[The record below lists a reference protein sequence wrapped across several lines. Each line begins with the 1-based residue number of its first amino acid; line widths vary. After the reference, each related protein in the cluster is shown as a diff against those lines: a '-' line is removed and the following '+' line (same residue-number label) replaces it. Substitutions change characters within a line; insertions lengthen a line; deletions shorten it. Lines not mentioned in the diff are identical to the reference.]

1 MTESTA
7 PQDPEATDS
16 AAGAR
21 RPALHRRIS
30 TQLYLG
36 IFGAVALTIV
46 ASVVSWISFSNVD
59 RSQKRVSEQSVP
71 ELAGAFTL
79 AEFSNA
85 LVAAAPR
92 LTTAPPAQFPEISA
106 EVTAAQQE
114 FQARYESLLREKP
127 DDVHV
132 QGIAEAADALER
144 NIATITADMPRFYS
158 LTMRIEVLQG
168 QIPLLHD
175 QVEGIII
182 PAIDDQLFFQVT
194 GYRDFG
200 TEPTDV
206 IGRTSGDELLL
217 YRHLNA
223 LQADMAQV
231 TELMGSALIASEP
244 DFVEPLIESFES
256 AEDRIRISL
265 AAISESEMVP
275 GLETAV
281 GDLLALGSGDQ
292 SAFQVSFDRLEIIE
306 RQDSLLGQNQEIAV
320 NLLAEVNSL
329 VQIAQAAADQAT
341 ENSAQTISTARILL
355 VIISVVGVIG
365 AGLISYLFVGR
376 ILLRR
381 IGRLS
386 GRMRT
391 LAKGELE
398 EEVEVSGR
406 DEIAEMASAL
416 EVFRRHALEI
426 QRLNLVEQLA
436 QELSERNDELQDV
449 LDELSQAQDQI
460 VAREKLAAL
469 GEVTAG
475 VAHEIRNPLNFINNF
490 SEASAE
496 LLEEMAEIYEE
507 FEGDLSDEQKDL
519 IAEINQDLNDNL
531 ERIQSHGKRAN
542 RIVQDMLLMGRG
554 GGEAQLTDIND
565 LIHEHSLL
573 AYHSARAQNPEFQV
587 AIQEEFDPEMG
598 QVEVVPQDL
607 GRVFLNFV
615 ANAGYATNKKQ
626 KELIEA
632 GTVGD
637 YTPTVVLKSRR
648 TDHSAILSVRD
659 NGSGIPPDVA
669 AKIFDPFFTTKPTNE
684 GTGLGLA
691 LSNDIVRQHRGT
703 ITVNTEP
710 GHFTEMVVELPLT
723 QAKGFPPADG
733 DGDDNGGEGDD
744 NGGEGDDND
753 GEGDDDAEDDNADNA
768 EDD

>member
-1 MTESTA
+1 MT
-7 PQDPEATDS
+7 DATISPDS
-16 AAGAR
+16 APEGSSTEAP

-30 TQLYLG
+30 TQLYAG

-46 ASVVSWISFSNVD
+46 ASVVSWISFTNVD
-59 RSQKRVSEQSVP
+59 RSQKRVSEESVP
-71 ELAGAFTL
+71 ELAGAFSL

-92 LTTAPPAQFPEISA
+92 LTTASPSQFPVISA
-106 EVTAAQQE
+106 EVSDAQRK
-114 FQARYESLLREKP
+114 FQDLFKPLLRDNP

-132 QGIAEAADALER
+132 QGISAVADALEQ
-144 NIATITADMPRFYS
+144 NITTITADMPHFYS
-158 LTMRIEVLQG
+158 LSRRIEVLQI
-168 QIPLLHD
+168 QIPTLHD
-175 QVEGIII
+175 EVEGIII

-194 GYRDFG
+194 GYRDF
-200 TEPTDV
+200 ESHPTNV
-206 IGRTSGDELLL
+206 LTRTSGDQLLL

-223 LQADMAQV
+223 LQADVAQV
-231 TELMGSALIASEP
+231 TELMGSALIASEAN
-244 DFVEPLIESFES
+244 FVEPLIESFES
-256 AEDRIRISL
+256 TTDRIRISL
-265 AAISESEMVP
+265 AAIAASENAP
-275 GLETAV
+275 GLESAV
-281 GDLLALGSGDQ
+281 DRLLALGSGSD
-292 SAFQVSFDRLEIIE
+292 SAFQVSVDRLEIIE
-306 RQDSLLGQNQEIAV
+306 RQDSLLAQNQEVAV
-320 NLLAEVNSL
+320 DLLAEVNAI
-329 VQIAQAAADQAT
+329 VQAAQAGADQAT
-341 ENSAQTISTARILL
+341 ENSAQTINTARILL
-355 VIISVVGVIG
+355 VIISVIGVIG
-365 AGLISYLFVGR
+365 AGLISWLFVGR
-376 ILLRR
+376 VLLRR

-391 LAKGELE
+391 LAKGDLE
-398 EEVEVSGR
+398 EEVEVSGS

-436 QELSERNDELQDV
+436 QELSERNDELQEV
-449 LDELSQAQDQI
+449 LEELSQAQDQI

-490 SEASAE
+490 SAASVE

-507 FEGDLSDEQKDL
+507 LIDSLSDEDKDL
-519 IAEINQDLNDNL
+519 IDEINQDLNDNL
-531 ERIQSHGKRAN
+531 ERIQTHGKRAN

-554 GGEAQLTDIND
+554 GGETQMTDIND

-573 AYHSARAQNPEFQV
+573 AYHSARAQDPEFQV
-587 AIQEEFDPEMG
+587 LLEEEFDPDMG
-598 QVEVVPQDL
+598 QLEVVPQDL

-637 YTPTVVLKSRR
+637 YSPTVVLKSQR
-648 TDHSAILSVRD
+648 TEDRAILSVRD

-691 LSNDIVRQHRGT
+691 LSNDIIREHGGT
-703 ITVNTEP
+703 ISVNTEP
-710 GHFTEMVVELPLT
+710 GEFTEMVVELPLT
-723 QAKGFPPADG
+723 RSKGTPIADAVE
-733 DGDDNGGEGDD
+733 DDEAEED
-744 NGGEGDDND
+744 
-753 GEGDDDAEDDNADNA
+753 EGDDDDS
-768 EDD
+768 

>member
-1 MTESTA
+1 MTDVTISPDPTPEGSSTEA
-7 PQDPEATDS
+7 P
-16 AAGAR
+16 

-30 TQLYLG
+30 TQLYAG
-36 IFGAVALTIV
+36 IFGAVVLTIV
-46 ASVVSWISFSNVD
+46 ASVVSWISFTNVD
-59 RSQKRVSEQSVP
+59 RSQKRVSEESVP
-71 ELAGAFTL
+71 ELAGAFSL

-92 LTTAPPAQFPEISA
+92 LTTASPSQFPVISA
-106 EVTAAQQE
+106 EVSDAQRK
-114 FQARYESLLREKP
+114 FQDLFKTLLRNNP

-132 QGIAEAADALER
+132 QGISAVADALEQ
-144 NIATITADMPRFYS
+144 NITTITADMPHFYS
-158 LTMRIEVLQG
+158 LSRRIEVLQF
-168 QIPLLHD
+168 QIPTLHD
-175 QVEGIII
+175 EVEGIII

-194 GYRDFG
+194 GYRDF
-200 TEPTDV
+200 ESHPTNAV
-206 IGRTSGDELLL
+206 TRTSGDQLLL

-223 LQADMAQV
+223 LQADVAQV
-231 TELMGSALIASEP
+231 TELMGSALIASEAN
-244 DFVEPLIESFES
+244 FVEPLIESFES
-256 AEDRIRISL
+256 TTDRIRISL
-265 AAISESEMVP
+265 AAIAASENAP
-275 GLETAV
+275 GLESAV
-281 GDLLALGSGDQ
+281 DRLLALGSGSD
-292 SAFQVSFDRLEIIE
+292 SAFQVSVDRLEIVE
-306 RQDSLLGQNQEIAV
+306 RQDSLLAQNQQVAV
-320 NLLAEVNSL
+320 DLLSEVNAI
-329 VQIAQAAADQAT
+329 VQAAQAGADQAT
-341 ENSAQTISTARILL
+341 ENSAQTINTARILL
-355 VIISVVGVIG
+355 VIISVIGVIG
-365 AGLISYLFVGR
+365 AGLISWLFIGR
-376 ILLRR
+376 VLLRR

-398 EEVEVSGR
+398 EEVEVSGS

-436 QELSERNDELQDV
+436 QELSERNDELQEV
-449 LDELSQAQDQI
+449 LEELSQAQDQI

-490 SEASAE
+490 SAASAE

-507 FEGDLSDEQKDL
+507 FIDDLSDEDKGL
-519 IAEINQDLNDNL
+519 IEEINQDLNDNL

-554 GGEAQLTDIND
+554 GGETQMTDIND

-573 AYHSARAQNPEFQV
+573 AYHSARAQDPEFQV
-587 AIQEEFDPEMG
+587 LLEEEFDPDMG
-598 QVEVVPQDL
+598 QLEVVPQDL

-632 GTVGD
+632 DTLGD
-637 YTPTVVLKSRR
+637 YTPTVVLKSQR
-648 TDHSAILSVRD
+648 TEDSAILRVRD
-659 NGSGIPPDVA
+659 NGNGIPSDVA

-691 LSNDIVRQHRGT
+691 LSNDIIREHGGT
-703 ITVNTEP
+703 ISVNTEL
-710 GHFTEMVVELPLT
+710 GEFTEMVVELPLT
-723 QAKGFPPADG
+723 RSKGTPIADAVE
-733 DGDDNGGEGDD
+733 DDEAEED
-744 NGGEGDDND
+744 ES
-753 GEGDDDAEDDNADNA
+753 DDDT
-768 EDD
+768 

>member
-1 MTESTA
+1 MTETINLPGSA
-7 PQDPEATDS
+7 PGDS
-16 AAGAR
+16 SAQAQ
-21 RPALHRRIS
+21 RPAIHRRIS
-30 TQLYLG
+30 SQLYAG
-36 IFGAVALTIV
+36 IFGAVVLTIV

-59 RSQKRVSEQSVP
+59 RSQKRVSEESVP
-71 ELAGAFTL
+71 ELAGAFSL

-92 LTTAPPAQFPEISA
+92 LTTAPPDQFIEISA
-106 EVTAAQQE
+106 EVSAAQAQFQE
-114 FQARYESLLREKP
+114 RFALLLRDNP
-127 DDVHV
+127 DDIHV

-144 NIATITADMPRFYS
+144 NITTITADMPHFYG
-158 LTMRIEVLQG
+158 LTRQIEGLQV
-168 QIPLLHD
+168 QIPARHD
-175 QVEGIII
+175 EVQSIII

-194 GYRDFG
+194 GYRDFA
-200 TEPTDV
+200 TDPTDV
-206 IGRTSGDELLL
+206 MSRTSGEELLL

-223 LQADMAQV
+223 LQADVAQV
-231 TELMGSALIASEP
+231 TELMGSALIASEA

-256 AEDRIRISL
+256 AADRIQISL
-265 AAISESEMVP
+265 SAIQASEIAP
-275 GLETAV
+275 GLESAV
-281 GDLLALGSGDQ
+281 GGLLRLGMGNS
-292 SAFQVSFDRLEIIE
+292 SAFQVSVDRLIIID
-306 RQDSLLGQNQEIAV
+306 RQDSLLARNQELAV
-320 NLLAEVNSL
+320 DLLAEVNAI
-329 VQIAQAAADQAT
+329 VQTAQAGADQAT
-341 ENSAQTISTARILL
+341 ENSAQTINTARILL

-365 AGLISYLFVGR
+365 AGLISWLFVGR
-376 ILLRR
+376 VLLRR

-391 LAKGELE
+391 LAKGDLE
-398 EEVEVSGR
+398 EEIEVSGR

-436 QELSERNDELQDV
+436 QELSERNDELQEV
-449 LDELSQAQDQI
+449 LEELSQAQDQI

-490 SEASAE
+490 SAASAE
-496 LLEEMAEIYEE
+496 LLEEMAEVYE
-507 FEGDLSDEQKDL
+507 DLTDNLSDEDKDL
-519 IAEINQDLNDNL
+519 IEEINQDLNDNL

-554 GGEAQLTDIND
+554 GGETQMTDIND

-573 AYHSARAQNPEFQV
+573 AYHSARAQDPEFQV
-587 AIQEEFDPEMG
+587 LLEEEFDPDMG
-598 QVEVVPQDL
+598 QLEVVPQDL

-648 TDHSAILSVRD
+648 TENNAILSVRD

-691 LSNDIVRQHRGT
+691 LSADIIREHGGT

-710 GHFTEMVVELPLT
+710 GEFTEMVVELPLT
-723 QAKGFPPADG
+723 RAKSTPLTGDG
-733 DGDDNGGEGDD
+733 DGDGAGD
-744 NGGEGDDND
+744 GDA
-753 GEGDDDAEDDNADNA
+753 DDA
-768 EDD
+768 

>member
-1 MTESTA
+1 MTESNT
-7 PQDPEATDS
+7 PQGSEPAAS
-16 AAGAR
+16 AAGAQ

-30 TQLYLG
+30 TQLYAG
-36 IFGAVALTIV
+36 IFGAVVLTIV
-46 ASVVSWISFSNVD
+46 ASVVSWISFNNVD
-59 RSQKRVSEQSVP
+59 RSQKRVSEESVP

-92 LTTAPPAQFPEISA
+92 LTTAHPTQFSEISA
-106 EVTAAQQE
+106 EVTVAQQE
-114 FQARYESLLREKP
+114 FQARFDSLLRENP
-127 DDVHV
+127 DDIHV
-132 QGIAEAADALER
+132 QGIAESADTLER
-144 NIATITADMPRFYS
+144 NITTITADMPHFYS
-158 LTMRIEVLQG
+158 LSRRIEVLQV

-194 GYRDFG
+194 GYRDQVSD
-200 TEPTDV
+200 PTDPMT
-206 IGRTSGDELLL
+206 RTSGDELLL

-231 TELMGSALIASEP
+231 TELMGSALIASEA

-256 AEDRIRISL
+256 AEDRSQISL
-265 AAISESEMVP
+265 SAIAASEIAP
-275 GLETAV
+275 GLATAV
-281 GDLLALGSGDQ
+281 DRLLALGSGND
-292 SAFQVSFDRLEIIE
+292 SAFRVSVDRLEVIE
-306 RQDSLLGQNQEIAV
+306 RQDNLLSQNQEVAV
-320 NLLAEVNSL
+320 DLLAEVNAL
-329 VQIAQAAADQAT
+329 VQSAQAGADQAT
-341 ENSAQTISTARILL
+341 ENSAQTINTARILL
-355 VIISVVGVIG
+355 VIISAIGVMG
-365 AGLISYLFVGR
+365 AGLICWLFVGR
-376 ILLRR
+376 VLLRR

-391 LAKGELE
+391 LAKGDLE
-398 EEVEVSGR
+398 EEIEVSGR

-436 QELSERNDELQDV
+436 QELSERNDELQEV
-449 LDELSQAQDQI
+449 LEELGQAQDQI

-490 SEASAE
+490 SAASAE
-496 LLEEMAEIYEE
+496 LLEEMAEIYE
-507 FEGDLSDEQKDL
+507 DLTDNLSDEDKDL
-519 IAEINQDLNDNL
+519 IEEINQDLNDNL
-531 ERIQSHGKRAN
+531 ERIQTHGKRAN

-554 GGEAQLTDIND
+554 GGETQMTDIND

-573 AYHSARAQNPEFQV
+573 AFHSARAQDPDFIV
-587 AIQEEFDPEMG
+587 TLSEEFDPDMG
-598 QVEVVPQDL
+598 QLEVVPQDL

-626 KELIEA
+626 KELAEA

-637 YTPTVVLKSRR
+637 YSPTILLKSRR
-648 TDHSAILSVRD
+648 TDESAILTVRD

-691 LSNDIVRQHRGT
+691 LSNDIIREHGGT

-710 GHFTEMVVELPLT
+710 GEFTEMVVELPLT
-723 QAKGFPPADG
+723 RAKGTPLADAVE
-733 DGDDNGGEGDD
+733 DDEAEED
-744 NGGEGDDND
+744 
-753 GEGDDDAEDDNADNA
+753 EGDDDT
-768 EDD
+768 

>member
-1 MTESTA
+1 MSE
-7 PQDPEATDS
+7 PATMETSGSEPRAD
-16 AAGAR
+16 ADGKR
-21 RPALHRRIS
+21 RPTIHRRIS
-30 TQLYLG
+30 TQLYAG

-46 ASVVSWISFSNVD
+46 ASIVSWISFSNVD
-59 RSQKRVSEQSVP
+59 NSQKRVSELSVP
-71 ELAGAFTL
+71 GLVGAFRL

-92 LTTAPPAQFPEISA
+92 LTTAPPRQFPVISE
-106 EVTAAQQE
+106 EVATAQRE
-114 FQARYESLLREKP
+114 FEQHFESLVLQDPTDTHIRR
-127 DDVHV
+127 
-132 QGIAEAADALER
+132 IRATANILEG
-144 NIATITADMPRFYS
+144 NIATITADMPLFYS
-158 LTMRIEVLQG
+158 YTTRIEELQID
-168 QIPLLHD
+168 IPALYDEANGVIL
-175 QVEGIII
+175 
-182 PAIDDQLFFQVT
+182 PAIDDQLFYQVT
-194 GYRDFG
+194 GYRDLDSQ
-200 TEPTDV
+200 PADIV
-206 IGRTSGDELLL
+206 SRTSSHELLR

-223 LQADMAQV
+223 LQADVAQAS
-231 TELMGSALIASEP
+231 ELMGSALIASTAA
-244 DFVEPLIESFES
+244 FVEPLQESFES
-256 AEDRIRISL
+256 AANRIQISMSS
-265 AAISESEMVP
+265 ISTMEIAP
-275 GLETAV
+275 GLEPTV
-281 GDLLALGSGDQ
+281 NSLLSLGTGDR
-292 SAFQVSFDRLEIIE
+292 SAFQVSVKRLEIIE
-306 RQDSLLGQNQEIAV
+306 RQDRLLAQNQEIAV
-320 NLLAEVNSL
+320 ELLSEVHAL
-329 VQIAQAAADQAT
+329 VEAAQAGADQAT

-355 VIISVVGVIG
+355 VVISAVGVLG
-365 AGLISYLFVGR
+365 AMLISWLYVGR
-376 ILLRR
+376 VLLRR

-391 LAKGELE
+391 LAKGDLE
-398 EEVEVSGR
+398 EEIEVSGR

-436 QELSERNDELQDV
+436 QELSERNDELQEV
-449 LDELSQAQDQI
+449 LEELSNAQDQI

-490 SEASAE
+490 SAASAE
-496 LLEEMAEIYEE
+496 LLEEMAEVYEE
-507 FEGDLSDEQKDL
+507 FEESLSDEQRDY

-531 ERIQSHGKRAN
+531 ERIQNHGKRAN

-554 GGEAQLTDIND
+554 GGETQMIDIND

-573 AYHSARAQNPEFQV
+573 AYHSARAQDPEFQV
-587 AIQEEFDPEMG
+587 LLEEEFDPDMG
-598 QVEVVPQDL
+598 QLEVVPQDL

-648 TDHSAILSVRD
+648 TEDSAILSVRD

-691 LSNDIVRQHRGT
+691 LSNDIIREHGGT
-703 ITVNTEP
+703 ITVNSEP
-710 GHFTEMVVELPLT
+710 GEFTEMVVELPLLR
-723 QAKGFPPADG
+723 AKSTPAGGD
-733 DGDDNGGEGDD
+733 DGDDEGDVD
-744 NGGEGDDND
+744 GDD
-753 GEGDDDAEDDNADNA
+753 A
-768 EDD
+768 

>member
-1 MTESTA
+1 MTESTL
-7 PQDPEATDS
+7 PQEPEATAS
-16 AAGAR
+16 GTGAQ
-21 RPALHRRIS
+21 RPAVHRRIS
-30 TQLYLG
+30 TQLYAG
-36 IFGAVALTIV
+36 IFGAVVLTIV
-46 ASVVSWISFSNVD
+46 ASVVSWISFNNVD
-59 RSQKRVSEQSVP
+59 SSQKRVSEESVP
-71 ELAGAFTL
+71 ELAGAFSL

-92 LTTAPPAQFPEISA
+92 LTTAHPTQFSEISA
-106 EVTAAQQE
+106 EVTVAQQE
-114 FQARYESLLREKP
+114 FQARFDGLLSQNP

-144 NIATITADMPRFYS
+144 NITTITADMPHFYS
-158 LTMRIEVLQG
+158 LSRRIEVLQV

-175 QVEGIII
+175 EVEGIII

-194 GYRDFG
+194 GYRDQVSDPIDPM
-200 TEPTDV
+200 T
-206 IGRTSGDELLL
+206 RTSGDELLL

-231 TELMGSALIASEP
+231 TELMGSALIASEA

-256 AEDRIRISL
+256 AEDRIQISL
-265 AAISESEMVP
+265 SAIAASEVAP
-275 GLETAV
+275 GLGTAV
-281 GDLLALGSGDQ
+281 DRLLALGNGND
-292 SAFQVSFDRLEIIE
+292 SAFQVAVDRLEIIE
-306 RQDSLLGQNQEIAV
+306 RQDSLLAQNQEVAV
-320 NLLAEVNSL
+320 DLLAEVNAL
-329 VQIAQAAADQAT
+329 VQTAQAGADQAT
-341 ENSAQTISTARILL
+341 ENSAQTINTARILL

-365 AGLISYLFVGR
+365 AGLISWLFVGR
-376 ILLRR
+376 VLLRR

-391 LAKGELE
+391 LAKGDLE
-398 EEVEVSGR
+398 EEIEVSGR

-436 QELSERNDELQDV
+436 QELSERNDELQAV
-449 LDELSQAQDQI
+449 LEELGQAQDQI

-490 SEASAE
+490 SAASVE

-507 FEGDLSDEQKDL
+507 IIDNLSDEDKDL
-519 IAEINQDLNDNL
+519 IEEINQDLNDNL
-531 ERIQSHGKRAN
+531 ERIQTHGKRAN

-554 GGEAQLTDIND
+554 GGETQLTDIND

-573 AYHSARAQNPEFQV
+573 AYHSARAQDPEFQV
-587 AIQEEFDPEMG
+587 LLEEEFDPDMG
-598 QVEVVPQDL
+598 QLDVVPQDL

-626 KELIEA
+626 KEMIEA
-632 GTVGD
+632 GTVGN
-637 YTPTVVLKSRR
+637 YTPTVVLKSSR
-648 TDHSAILSVRD
+648 TEESAILSVRD

-691 LSNDIVRQHRGT
+691 LSADIIREHGGT

-710 GHFTEMVVELPLT
+710 GEFTEMVVELPLT
-723 QAKGFPPADG
+723 RAKTTPLVEADG
-733 DGDDNGGEGDD
+733 DGDDEDD
-744 NGGEGDDND
+744 ED
-753 GEGDDDAEDDNADNA
+753 EDDA
-768 EDD
+768 